1 MFGVGEID
9 LIFAGVKAALKFGFG
24 IQNLVTQKV
33 VQEKIV
39 LPRPK
44 KETGWLIVEDYFQN
58 EGKNLV
64 RPGGPYHKPWQDKD
78 VPETA
83 EASIQSLIEA
93 YEGILG
99 AKSII
104 KVFKNSPEFQTIFA
118 HVDEQE
124 QYAAIAALFK
134 VEERKKDKLFTK
146 IFDLTL
152 SVVREN
158 APLFTEN
165 NPTLSRAITTFL
177 QVFPT
182 DVTALSKDEIFK
194 GLLDTTLKIAA
205 HNSSLFLGDNKFGS
219 VIKAVLNHAS
229 NNITVAT
236 KGNYL
241 KELLQATIDGVSEA
255 TGLWINKVVLQD
267 VITSVLDVVSVN
279 LRQDGVFRTQT
290 LTDILQITLDSIS
303 RNASLMVGEENLASM
318 VLSSVLQVANQDLSK
333 LLNPNKAL
341 FSDILKISLETIGK
355 NSAVFLQNKDVVS
368 QVLKGVL
375 QAVEEN
381 PDAAVSGELFKQLF
395 VTSLTETLRN
405 LQLILGPRPIRKPGK
420 GGRRHEP
427 ASSSDFQ
434 PDLLSQT
441 VKSILKALSGAVAQF
456 ITEDQKTQITQ
467 LAMGIV
473 ARNSEIF
480 ERYPHLLADTLL
492 TTLEAIYRG
501 SNRLVAGAL
510 LEDTVR
516 LALITAA
523 RNPGLYDQEKLLLP
537 GVLDSLFQ
545 VIAEDKSTLIR
556 GDLLMDFVQT
566 ALKIV
571 STRPKAF
578 LSDNK
583 LLSRTLTLTLPIL
596 SEKSEDPLTGENM
609 VRTFTLVLEA
619 VSKEPDLIRKKDFRA
634 FVIDSMKG

>member
-1 MFGVGEID
+1 MFSVGEID
-9 LIFAGVKAALKFGFG
+9 VIFAGVKAVLKFGFG

-33 VQEKIV
+33 VQDKVI

-44 KETGWLIVEDYFQN
+44 KETGWLVVEDYFQN

-64 RPGGPYHKPWQDKD
+64 RPGGPYHRPWQDKD

-83 EASIQSLIEA
+83 EESIQSLIEA

-104 KVFKNSPEFQTIFA
+104 KVFKNSPEFQNIFA
-118 HVDEQE
+118 HINEHE
-124 QYAAIAALFK
+124 QYATIAALFK
-134 VEERKKDKLFTK
+134 VEEKKKDKLFTK

-152 SVVREN
+152 SVVKEN
-158 APLFTEN
+158 APLFAEN
-165 NPTLSRAITTFL
+165 NPALSRAITTFL

-194 GLLDTTLKIAA
+194 GLLDATLKTAA
-205 HNSSLFLGDNKFGS
+205 NNSSLFLGDNKFGS
-219 VIKAVLNHAS
+219 VMKAVLNHAS
-229 NNITVAT
+229 KNITVAT

-241 KELLQATIDGVSEA
+241 KELLQATIDGVSET
-255 TGLWINKVVLQD
+255 TGLWMNKVILQD
-267 VITSVLDVVSVN
+267 IITSVLDVVSVN
-279 LRQDGVFRTQT
+279 LRQDSVFRTQT

-303 RNASLMVGEENLASM
+303 REASLIVGEENLASM
-318 VLSSVLQVANQDLSK
+318 VLSSVLQVANQDPSK

-355 NSAVFLQNKDVVS
+355 NSAVFLQKKDIVS
-368 QVLKGVL
+368 RVLKEVL
-375 QAVEEN
+375 QAVGEN
-381 PDAAVSGELFKQLF
+381 PDAAISGELFKQLF
-395 VTSLTETLRN
+395 LTSLTETLRN
-405 LQLILGPRPIRKPGK
+405 LQLMLGYRPIRKPGK
-420 GGRRHEP
+420 AGRPHEVAP
-427 ASSSDFQ
+427 SSDFQ
-434 PDLLSQT
+434 SDILSQT

-456 ITEDQKTQITQ
+456 ITEDQKTQVTQ
-467 LAMGIV
+467 LAMNMV
-473 ARNSEIF
+473 ARNSAIF
-480 ERYPHLLADTLL
+480 ERYPHLLADTLV
-492 TTLEAIYRG
+492 TTLEAVYRG

-516 LALITAA
+516 LALTTVAK
-523 RNPGLYDQEKLLLP
+523 NPSLYDQEKLLLP

-545 VIAEDKSTLIR
+545 TAVENTSTLIR
-556 GDLLMDFVQT
+556 GDLLIDFVQ
-566 ALKIV
+566 AVLKIV
-571 STRPKAF
+571 STRPNAF

-583 LLSRTLTLTLPIL
+583 LLSRTLALTLPIL
-596 SEKSEDPLTGENM
+596 SEKSEDFLTGENM

>member
-1 MFGVGEID
+1 MFSVGEID
-9 LIFAGVKAALKFGFG
+9 VIFAGVKAVLKFGFG

-33 VQEKIV
+33 VQDKVI

-44 KETGWLIVEDYFQN
+44 KETGWLVVEDYFQN

-64 RPGGPYHKPWQDKD
+64 RPGGPYHRPWQDKD

-83 EASIQSLIEA
+83 EESIQSLIEA

-104 KVFKNSPEFQTIFA
+104 KVFKNSPEFQNIFA
-118 HVDEQE
+118 HINEHE
-124 QYAAIAALFK
+124 QYATIAALFK
-134 VEERKKDKLFTK
+134 VEEKKKDKLFTK

-152 SVVREN
+152 SVVKEN
-158 APLFTEN
+158 APLFAEN
-165 NPTLSRAITTFL
+165 NPALSRAITTFL

-194 GLLDTTLKIAA
+194 GLLDATLKTAA
-205 HNSSLFLGDNKFGS
+205 NNSSLFLGDNKFGS
-219 VIKAVLNHAS
+219 VMKAVLNHAS
-229 NNITVAT
+229 KNITVAT

-241 KELLQATIDGVSEA
+241 KELLQATIDGVFET
-255 TGLWINKVVLQD
+255 TGLWMNKVILQD
-267 VITSVLDVVSVN
+267 IITSVLDVVSVN
-279 LRQDGVFRTQT
+279 LRQDSVFRTQT

-303 RNASLMVGEENLASM
+303 REASLIVGEENLASM
-318 VLSSVLQVANQDLSK
+318 VLSSVLQVANQDPSK

-355 NSAVFLQNKDVVS
+355 NSAVFLQKKDIVS
-368 QVLKGVL
+368 RVLKEVL
-375 QAVEEN
+375 QAVGEN
-381 PDAAVSGELFKQLF
+381 PDAAISGELFKQLF
-395 VTSLTETLRN
+395 LTSLTETLRN
-405 LQLILGPRPIRKPGK
+405 LQLMLGHRPIRKPGK
-420 GGRRHEP
+420 AGRPHEVAP
-427 ASSSDFQ
+427 SSDFLS
-434 PDLLSQT
+434 DILSQT

-456 ITEDQKTQITQ
+456 ITEDQKTQVTQ
-467 LAMGIV
+467 LAMNMV
-473 ARNSEIF
+473 ARNSAIF
-480 ERYPHLLADTLL
+480 ERYPHLLADTLV
-492 TTLEAIYRG
+492 TTLEAVYRG

-516 LALITAA
+516 LALTTVAK
-523 RNPGLYDQEKLLLP
+523 NPSLYDQEKLLLP

-545 VIAEDKSTLIR
+545 TAVENTSTLIR
-556 GDLLMDFVQT
+556 GDLLIDFVQA

-571 STRPKAF
+571 STRPNAF

-583 LLSRTLTLTLPIL
+583 LLSRTLALTLPIL
-596 SEKSEDPLTGENM
+596 SEKSEDFLTGENM

>member
-9 LIFAGVKAALKFGFG
+9 LIFAGVKAVLKFGFG
-24 IQNLVTQKV
+24 VQNLVTQKV

-104 KVFKNSPEFQTIFA
+104 KVFKNSPEFQNIFA
-118 HVDEQE
+118 HVEEQE

-134 VEERKKDKLFTK
+134 VEEKKKDKLFTK

-152 SVVREN
+152 SVVKEN
-158 APLFTEN
+158 APLFAES

-182 DVTALSKDEIFK
+182 DVTALSKEEIFK

-205 HNSSLFLGDNKFGS
+205 NNSSLFLGDNKFGS
-219 VIKAVLNHAS
+219 VLRAVLNHAS
-229 NNITVAT
+229 NHITVAT

-241 KELLQATIDGVSEA
+241 KELLQATIDGVSET
-255 TGLWINKVVLQD
+255 TGLWINKGVLQD

-290 LTDILQITLDSIS
+290 LTDILQITLDSIA
-303 RNASLMVGEENLASM
+303 RNASLIRGEENLASM
-318 VLSSVLQVANQDLSK
+318 VLSSVLQVANQDLSR

-341 FSDILKISLETIGK
+341 FSDILEISLEIIGK

-375 QAVEEN
+375 QAVGEN

-405 LQLILGPRPIRKPGK
+405 LQLILSSQPVRKPGK
-420 GGRRHEP
+420 GGRKHEL
-427 ASSSDFQ
+427 ASSDFQ

-441 VKSILKALSGAVAQF
+441 IKSILKALSGGVAQF

-467 LAMGIV
+467 LAMNIV
-473 ARNSEIF
+473 TRNSSIF
-480 ERYPHLLADTLL
+480 ERYPNLLADTLV

-501 SNRLVAGAL
+501 SNRLVAGVL

-545 VIAEDKSTLIR
+545 VVTEDKSTLIR

-571 STRPKAF
+571 SIRPKAF

-596 SEKSEDPLTGENM
+596 SEKSEDSLTGENM
-609 VRTFTLVLEA
+609 VRTFTLILEA